1 MDVDGCP
8 LPDDRRYDLESDV
21 WARADPATGTVEVGL
36 MAPIVSF
43 AGKFTAVTF
52 RDLAGPQPRGRSVA
66 TVESVRFTGAVRLP
80 FGGTILARN
89 EPLRDRPKLLNDAP
103 YSDGW
108 VVRFRPTEPGAF
120 DALPGAAEIADGVRA
135 KVRSMRIHCLPASP
149 DVGMFEIGAECQ
161 AILVRL
167 DEELARRAVG
177 EVVHLVTDDAT
188 APIEMVRWSDRSG
201 YPVLHAWPEENLR
214 HFLVRK
220 VASPTPRRR
229 RMPPVPPD

>member
-8 LPDDRRYDLESDV
+8 LPDDRGYDLESDV
-21 WARADPATGTVEVGL
+21 WARDEPESGTVAVGL

-43 AGKFTAVTF
+43 AGKFTVVTF
-52 RDLAGPQPRGRSVA
+52 RDLDGPQPRGRSVA

-80 FGGTILARN
+80 FAATVVARN
-89 EPLRDRPKLLNDAP
+89 DALPRRPKLLNDAP

-108 VVRFRPTEPGAF
+108 VVRVRPEGPGAV
-120 DALPGAAEIADGVRA
+120 AGLAGAGAVADGVHR
-135 KVRSMRIHCLPASP
+135 KVREMRIHCLPAAP
-149 DVGMFEIGAECQ
+149 DVEMFEIGAECQ

-167 DEELARRAVG
+167 DEELARLPVDD
-177 EVVHLVTDDAT
+177 VVHLVTDDAT

-201 YPVLHAWPEENLR
+201 YPVLHAWAEDHLR

-220 VASPTPRRR
+220 VATPTPRRR
-229 RMPPVPPD
+229 RIPPPDGT

>member
-8 LPDDRRYDLESDV
+8 IPDDRGYDLEADV
-21 WARADPATGTVEVGL
+21 WARDEPASGTVAIGL

-52 RDLAGPQPRGRSVA
+52 RDLEGPQPRGRSVA

-80 FGGTILARN
+80 FAATIVARN
-89 EPLRDRPKLLNDAP
+89 DALPQRPKLLNDAP
-103 YSDGW
+103 YAEGW
-108 VVRFRPTEPGAF
+108 VVRVRPEGRGAV
-120 DALPGAAEIADGVRA
+120 ASLAGAASVAEGVRQ
-135 KVRSMRIHCLPASP
+135 KVREMRIHCLPAAP
-149 DVGMFEIGAECQ
+149 DVEMFEIGAECQ

-167 DEELARRAVG
+167 DEELAQLPVDD
-177 EVVHLVTDDAT
+177 VVHLVTDDAT

-201 YPVLHAWPEENLR
+201 YPVLHAWADDHLR

-220 VASPTPRRR
+220 IAVPTPRRR
-229 RMPPVPPD
+229 RIPPPEGP

>member
-1 MDVDGCP
+1 VDVDGCP
-8 LPDDRRYDLESDV
+8 LPDDRRYDLDADV
-21 WARADPATGTVEVGL
+21 WAREDDAPGTVSVGL

-52 RDLAGPQPRGRSVA
+52 RDLAGPQPGGRSVA

-80 FGGTILARN
+80 FPATVVARN
-89 EPLRDRPKLLNDAP
+89 EALPRRPKLLNDHP

-108 VVRFRPTEPGAF
+108 VVRVRPDDPAAF
-120 DALPGAAEIADGVRA
+120 GRLADAAGVAEAVRR
-135 KVRSMRIHCLPASP
+135 KVREMRIHCLPAAP
-149 DVGMFEIGAECQ
+149 DLEMFEIGAECQ

-167 DEELARRAVG
+167 DEEVARLSVDD
-177 EVVHLVTDDAT
+177 VVHLVTDDLT

-201 YPVLHAWPEENLR
+201 YPVLHAWSEENLR

-220 VASPTPRRR
+220 VAAPVPRRR
-229 RMPPVPPD
+229 RIPRSGSG